1 MYEPRFRR
9 PPLASVRNKN
19 FQRNFEDTPKEDESV
34 CNTISE
40 TYKEFAAISTVHGL
54 KYTVHVKSTWGKI
67 FWTLVII
74 LSVISATQLAQKF
87 YIRHKAAN
95 MRTLVISNQYPS
107 WYFSFPAITYCHST
121 IASLHRIEEA
131 LTTGTIRWPKDYTL
145 QDLIK
150 NLVFLREALI
160 PTNRYPNQTQ
170 RLQRFL
176 NANNFSLLEL
186 FKIVSLPCEDFIV
199 LCRFEM
205 EITPCEELLTSTLTP
220 YGLCCSYNYARY
232 NGEERYSYNLL
243 IFTTQMLI
251 QYSLTYLLPHRY
263 KNLPEFRSPDFGM
276 DFTLSVL
283 VKSYPKEDRLSFSM
297 FGQGTKIIIH
307 ERNTYPGPSAQEFVA
322 GFRQEVIG
330 AFKGTQLI
338 VSQEIRDLPV
348 EERDCC
354 MSKPDSLYRADNCYV
369 KCREKIIRNY
379 CDCVPF
385 YASIIYSN
393 DTICNLTHVPCL
405 VEHKSKY
412 EDLNFRDKQCGCKPD
427 CEGTTF
433 KVSTSSL
440 DFIAAEH
447 NPADFYQTSLE
458 YKNPTAIHIG
468 YASLTFMLQ
477 SRELVLSWINLVSSL
492 GDVFSLFLG
501 CSFVSIF
508 EFFYYLGYLMWKL
521 TRKKKPKAQV
531 HPLSP

>member
-1 MYEPRFRR
+1 MHRFKENIAVLTLLYTMYEPRFRR
-9 PPLASVRNKN
+9 PPLASIRNRN
-19 FQRNFEDTPKEDESV
+19 FQRNFEDTPKESKSV
-34 CNTISE
+34 CNTICE
-40 TYKEFAAISTVHGL
+40 TYNEFAANSTVHGL
-54 KYTVHVKSTWGKI
+54 KYTVHVKSTWGK
-67 FWTLVII
+67 
-74 LSVISATQLAQKF
+74 
-87 YIRHKAAN
+87 
-95 MRTLVISNQYPS
+95 
-107 WYFSFPAITYCHST
+107 
-121 IASLHRIEEA
+121 
-131 LTTGTIRWPKDYTL
+131 RWPKDYTPEN
-145 QDLIK
+145 LIK
-150 NLVFLREALI
+150 DLVFLREALI

-170 RLQRFL
+170 RLQQFL
-176 NANNFSLLEL
+176 NANNFSILKL

-232 NGEERYSYNLL
+232 DGEE
-243 IFTTQMLI
+243 
-251 QYSLTYLLPHRY
+251 RY

-276 DFTLSVL
+276 DFTLSIL
-283 VKSYPKEDRLSFSM
+283 VKSYPKEDRLSFTM
-297 FGQGTKIIIH
+297 FGEGTKIIIH

-322 GFRQEVIG
+322 GFKQEVIG
-330 AFKGTQLI
+330 ALKGTQLI
-338 VSQEIRDLPV
+338 VSQEVQDLPV
-348 EERDCC
+348 EERDCF
-354 MSKPDSLYRADNCYV
+354 MSKPDFLYRADNCYV

-379 CDCVPF
+379 CHCIPF

-405 VEHKSKY
+405 AEHKSKY

-440 DFIAAEH
+440 DFIAAQY
-447 NPADFYQTSLE
+447 NPAEFYQTSLK
-458 YKNPTAIHIG
+458 YKDPTAIHIG

-492 GDVFSLFLG
+492 GGVFSLFLG

-508 EFFYYLGYLMWKL
+508 EFVYYLGYLIWKL
-521 TRKKKPKAQV
+521 TRRNKPKAQV
-531 HPLSP
+531 HPLSA